1 MKKNILKSRRG
12 QSLIEFALI
21 LPVLLMLLLGVV
33 EFGWL
38 LNGKITV
45 NSAAREGARVGAVVT
60 TNRPAKVLEAV
71 TETASLSGLTII
83 SAPVTEENDYV
94 NNKHN
99 VVVTVNAT
107 MSPIIG
113 LYVTEDVDMTSVAK
127 MRRE

>member
-71 TETASLSGLTII
+71 TETAALSGLTII